1 MLATFHNCERIS
13 NPPSSYLL
21 RARENSDVF
30 LIITLNALSN
40 RITRTN
46 EMKKMLAK

>member
-21 RARENSDVF
+21 RARENSDVY

-40 RITRTN
+40 RITQK
-46 EMKKMLAK
+46 KKMLAK